1 MTDACQHP
9 RDDYERLV
17 AEAERCENCAE
28 YLREIDGLD
37 AVVPPVEA
45 EGLRIDPARLPI
57 APWEGAGHR
66 SWPLLLA
73 SLILAAIVAAL
84 LFSAAGIG
92 IGEGVRGTVQAMAR
106 GNMLRLA
113 AAFGES
119 VRQAPMQFH
128 VLIFAAFFGIN
139 FILFRLLKRPP
150 RGADASTD

>member
-1 MTDACQHP
+1 MTDRCEHS
-9 RDDYERLV
+9 REDYERLV
-17 AEAERCENCAE
+17 AEAERCQSCAA
-28 YLREIDGLD
+28 YLREVEEFD
-37 AVVPPVEA
+37 AVVPALDESAVR
-45 EGLRIDPARLPI
+45 LDPAKLPI
-57 APWEGAGHR
+57 APWEGAAHR

-73 SLILAAIVAAL
+73 SLVLAAIVAAL

-92 IGEGVRGTVQAMAR
+92 IGEGLRGTVQAMAR

-139 FILFRLLKRPP
+139 FILIRLLRRPP
-150 RGADASTD
+150 RGADASVD